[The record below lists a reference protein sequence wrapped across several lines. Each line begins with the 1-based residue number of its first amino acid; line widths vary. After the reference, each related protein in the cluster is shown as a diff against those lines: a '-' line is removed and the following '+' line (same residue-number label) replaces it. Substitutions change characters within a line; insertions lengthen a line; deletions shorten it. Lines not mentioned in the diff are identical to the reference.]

1 MTAET
6 TDAQAEEEQNADETE
21 SGEEQ
26 QAASDDEESEGRLG
40 EEIDAEE
47 RFGDDETVS
56 DSATCPECG
65 EPVHNLRMT
74 CPMCGHEYK
83 DKEYDDDEAGTEF
96 RAGSEVDEDEIGEKV
111 KESQSASASPEGDDG
126 AEGGGDAGD

>member
-1 MTAET
+1 MPEEKTADVDDRDDST
-6 TDAQAEEEQNADETE
+6 TPK
-21 SGEEQ
+21 GEEST
-26 QAASDDEESEGRLG
+26 SDVDLDKERLG
-40 EEIDAEE
+40 EQVDAEE

-56 DSATCPECG
+56 DKATCPECG

-96 RAGSEVDEDEIGEKV
+96 RAGSEIDESELGEAVKEGSGEEKTRGSASDEDDDEDEK
-111 KESQSASASPEGDDG
+111 DD
-126 AEGGGDAGD
+126 D

>member
-1 MTAET
+1 VS
-6 TDAQAEEEQNADETE
+6 AEETADVERDE
-21 SGEEQ
+21 SNEDQRAKGT
-26 QAASDDEESEGRLG
+26 SVDLDEERLG
-40 EEIDAEE
+40 EQVDPEE

-56 DSATCPECG
+56 DKAKCPECG

-96 RAGSEVDEDEIGEKV
+96 RAGSEIDESELGEAVKEDDGKAKTKAAAEDSGDSGEDEDDE
-111 KESQSASASPEGDDG
+111 
-126 AEGGGDAGD
+126 

>member
-1 MTAET
+1 VSAEKTADADERDESHDEQTAEGTT
-6 TDAQAEEEQNADETE
+6 TDVDL
-21 SGEEQ
+21 
-26 QAASDDEESEGRLG
+26 DEERLG
-40 EEIDAEE
+40 EQVDPEE

-56 DSATCPECG
+56 DKATCPECG

-96 RAGSEVDEDEIGEKV
+96 RAGSEIDESELGEAV
-111 KESQSASASPEGDDG
+111 KEDDGKAKTEASAEDSEDQEED
-126 AEGGGDAGD
+126 